1 MNSNNATKSQKASAD
16 MEEDRLITVA
26 IHTYDHAVALKNMLE
41 REGVA
46 AVLHNVNLSTPVV
59 SSGVRVRIK
68 EADLPQAL
76 RIIENSEIFA
86 IDKDCGKAKESN
98 EPLILV
104 PVDFSD
110 YSMKA
115 TVMAFDVA
123 YRHKARIM
131 LLHSFINPALS
142 KRVQLTDSFS
152 FELAE
157 TQEVGNALMRAA
169 RVTMDLFESQLRQRI
184 KNGEIPPVKF
194 SNLITEGVPE
204 DVINETSKELSP
216 TLIVMGTRG
225 ADRKEEEL
233 IGSVTAEVLDSCKFP
248 VFSIP
253 ENIALERMTDVSH
266 VLFFSNLEQEDL
278 LAIEAI
284 YRLFVNTPIEVTI
297 VHIPGKKGL
306 SANDRRAID
315 SLVDY
320 CHKHYPSFT
329 FNSDELAVGDI
340 DADYRRLARE
350 HKVNMVA
357 LANKKRNAFFR
368 FFNPS
373 LAHRLLLQADVP
385 MLVIPV

>member
-1 MNSNNATKSQKASAD
+1 

-41 REGVA
+41 REGVS

-76 RIIENSEIFA
+76 RIIEHSEIFSTE
-86 IDKDCGKAKESN
+86 KDCAKSSAN
-98 EPLILV
+98 SEPVILV

-110 YSMKA
+110 YSMRA
-115 TVMAFDVA
+115 AVMAFDVA
-123 YRHKARIM
+123 YRHKAHIL

-157 TQEVGNALMRAA
+157 SQEVGNALMKAA
-169 RVTMDLFESQLRQRI
+169 RITMDLFESQLRERI

-204 DVINETSKELSP
+204 DVINETAKSVSP
-216 TLIVMGTRG
+216 ILIVMGTRG
-225 ADRKEEEL
+225 AERKEEEL

-253 ENIALERMTDVSH
+253 ENVTLEHISDISH
-266 VLFFSNLEQEDL
+266 LLFFSNLEQEDL
-278 LAIEAI
+278 LALEAI
-284 YRLFVNTPIEVTI
+284 HRLFRHAPIEVTI
-297 VHIPGKKGL
+297 VHVPGKKEL
-306 SANDRRAID
+306 SSNDRRAIK
-315 SLVDY
+315 SLVEY
-320 CHKHYPSFT
+320 CRNHYPSFT
-329 FNSDELAVGDI
+329 FNSDELTLGNLGN
-340 DADYRRLARE
+340 DYRRIARE
-350 HKVNMVA
+350 HQVNLVA
-357 LANKKRNAFFR
+357 LPNKKRNVFFR

-373 LAHRLLLQADVP
+373 LAHKLLLHADIS

>member
-1 MNSNNATKSQKASAD
+1 

-41 REGVA
+41 REGVS

-76 RIIENSEIFA
+76 SIIEHSEIFA
-86 IDKDCGKAKESN
+86 AEKDCAKSSTN
-98 EPLILV
+98 SEPVILV

-115 TVMAFDVA
+115 AVMAFDIA
-123 YRHKARIM
+123 YRHKAHIM

-157 TQEVGNALMRAA
+157 SQEVGNALMRAA
-169 RVTMDLFESQLRQRI
+169 RITMDLFESQLRERI

-204 DVINETSKELSP
+204 DVINETAKSVSP
-216 TLIVMGTRG
+216 ILIVMGTRG
-225 ADRKEEEL
+225 AERKEEEL

-253 ENIALERMTDVSH
+253 ENITLEHISDISH
-266 VLFFSNLEQEDL
+266 LLFFSNLEQEDL
-278 LAIEAI
+278 LALEAI
-284 YRLFVNTPIEVTI
+284 HRLFRHAPIEVTLCTFQ
-297 VHIPGKKGL
+297 VKK
-306 SANDRRAID
+306 S
-315 SLVDY
+315 
-320 CHKHYPSFT
+320 CH
-329 FNSDELAVGDI
+329 
-340 DADYRRLARE
+340 
-350 HKVNMVA
+350 
-357 LANKKRNAFFR
+357 
-368 FFNPS
+368 
-373 LAHRLLLQADVP
+373 P
-385 MLVIPV
+385 MTVEQ

>member
-1 MNSNNATKSQKASAD
+1 

-41 REGVA
+41 REGVT

-68 EADLPQAL
+68 ESDLPQAL

-86 IDKDCGKAKESN
+86 PKKECAQTSDDA
-98 EPLILV
+98 EPIILV

-157 TQEVGNALMRAA
+157 SQEVGNALMRAA
-169 RVTMDLFESQLRQRI
+169 RITMDLFETQLRQRI
-184 KNGEIPPVKF
+184 KDGEIPPVKF

-204 DVINETSKELSP
+204 DVINETAKTLSP
-216 TLIVMGTRG
+216 ILIVMGTRG

-253 ENIALERMTDVSH
+253 ENISLERVSDISH
-266 VLFFSNLEQEDL
+266 LIFFSNLEQEDL

-284 YRLFVNTPIEVTI
+284 YRLFVHTPLEITI
-297 VHIPGKKGL
+297 VHVPGKKEL
-306 SANDRRAID
+306 SSSDRKAIK
-315 SLVDY
+315 SLVEY
-320 CHKHYPSFT
+320 CRNHYPSFT
-329 FNSDELAVGDI
+329 FNSDEIALGTLGD
-340 DADYRRLARE
+340 DYRRIARE
-350 HKVNMVA
+350 HKVNLVA
-357 LANKKRNAFFR
+357 LPNKKRNVFFR

-373 LAHRLLLQADVP
+373 LAHRLLLHADIP

>member
-1 MNSNNATKSQKASAD
+1 

-41 REGVA
+41 REGVT

-68 EADLPQAL
+68 ESDLPQAL

-86 IDKDCGKAKESN
+86 PKKECAQSADDA
-98 EPLILV
+98 EPIILV

-157 TQEVGNALMRAA
+157 SQEVGNALMRAA
-169 RVTMDLFESQLRQRI
+169 RITMDLFETQLRQRI
-184 KNGEIPPVKF
+184 KDGEIPPVKF

-204 DVINETSKELSP
+204 DVINETAKTLSP
-216 TLIVMGTRG
+216 ILIVMGTRG

-253 ENIALERMTDVSH
+253 ENITLERVSDISH
-266 VLFFSNLEQEDL
+266 LLFFINLEQEDL
-278 LAIEAI
+278 LALEAI
-284 YRLFVNTPIEVTI
+284 YRLFVHTPLEITI
-297 VHIPGKKGL
+297 VHVPGKKEL
-306 SANDRRAID
+306 SSNDRKAIK
-315 SLVDY
+315 SLVEY
-320 CHKHYPSFT
+320 CRNHYPSFT
-329 FNSDELAVGDI
+329 FNSDEITLGTLGD
-340 DADYRRLARE
+340 DYRRIARE
-350 HKVNMVA
+350 HKVNLVA
-357 LANKKRNAFFR
+357 LPNKKRNVFFR

-373 LAHRLLLQADVP
+373 LAHRLLLHADIP

>member
-1 MNSNNATKSQKASAD
+1 

-26 IHTYDHAVALKNMLE
+26 THTYDHAVALKNMLE
-41 REGVA
+41 REGVT

-68 EADLPQAL
+68 ESDLPQAL

-86 IDKDCGKAKESN
+86 PKKECAQSADDA
-98 EPLILV
+98 EPIILV

-157 TQEVGNALMRAA
+157 SQEVGNALMRAA
-169 RVTMDLFESQLRQRI
+169 RITMDLFETQLRQRI
-184 KNGEIPPVKF
+184 KDGEIPPVKF

-204 DVINETSKELSP
+204 DVINETAKTLSP
-216 TLIVMGTRG
+216 ILIVMGTRG

-253 ENIALERMTDVSH
+253 ENISLERVSDISH
-266 VLFFSNLEQEDL
+266 LIFFSNLEQEDL

-284 YRLFVNTPIEVTI
+284 YRLFVHTPLEITI
-297 VHIPGKKGL
+297 VHVPGKKEL
-306 SANDRRAID
+306 SSSDRKAIK
-315 SLVDY
+315 SLVEY
-320 CHKHYPSFT
+320 CRNHYPSFT
-329 FNSDELAVGDI
+329 FNSDEIALGTLGD
-340 DADYRRLARE
+340 DYRRIARE
-350 HKVNMVA
+350 HKVNLVA
-357 LANKKRNAFFR
+357 LPNKKRNVFFR

-373 LAHRLLLQADVP
+373 LAHRLLLHADIP

>member
-1 MNSNNATKSQKASAD
+1 

-41 REGVA
+41 REGVS

-86 IDKDCGKAKESN
+86 AEKDCAKSSTN
-98 EPLILV
+98 SEPVILV

-115 TVMAFDVA
+115 AVMAFDIA
-123 YRHKARIM
+123 YRHKAHIM

-157 TQEVGNALMRAA
+157 SQEVGNALMRAA
-169 RVTMDLFESQLRQRI
+169 RITMDLFESQLRERI

-204 DVINETSKELSP
+204 DVINETAKSVSP
-216 TLIVMGTRG
+216 ILIVMGTRG
-225 ADRKEEEL
+225 AERKEEEL

-253 ENIALERMTDVSH
+253 ENITLEHISDISH
-266 VLFFSNLEQEDL
+266 LLFFSNLEQEDL
-278 LAIEAI
+278 LALEAI
-284 YRLFVNTPIEVTI
+284 YRLFKNAPIEITI
-297 VHIPGKKGL
+297 VHIPGKKEL
-306 SANDRRAID
+306 SSSDRRAIK
-315 SLVDY
+315 SLVEY
-320 CHKHYPSFT
+320 CRNHYPSFT
-329 FNSDELAVGDI
+329 FNSDELSLGNLGN
-340 DADYRRLARE
+340 DYRRIARE
-350 HKVNMVA
+350 HQVNLVA
-357 LANKKRNAFFR
+357 LPNKKRNVFFR

-373 LAHRLLLQADVP
+373 LAHKLLLHADIS

>member
-1 MNSNNATKSQKASAD
+1 

-41 REGVA
+41 REGVS

-86 IDKDCGKAKESN
+86 AEKDCAKSSTN
-98 EPLILV
+98 SEPVILV

-115 TVMAFDVA
+115 AVMAFDIA
-123 YRHKARIM
+123 YRHKAHIM

-157 TQEVGNALMRAA
+157 SQEVGNALMRAA
-169 RVTMDLFESQLRQRI
+169 RITMDLFESQLRERI

-204 DVINETSKELSP
+204 DVINETAKSVSP
-216 TLIVMGTRG
+216 ILIVMGTRG
-225 ADRKEEEL
+225 AERKEEEL

-253 ENIALERMTDVSH
+253 ENITLEHISDISH
-266 VLFFSNLEQEDL
+266 LLFFSNLEQEDL
-278 LAIEAI
+278 LALEAI
-284 YRLFVNTPIEVTI
+284 YRLFKNAPIEITI
-297 VHIPGKKGL
+297 VHIPGKKEL
-306 SANDRRAID
+306 SSSDRRAIK
-315 SLVDY
+315 SLVEY
-320 CHKHYPSFT
+320 CRNHYPSFT
-329 FNSDELAVGDI
+329 FNSDELSLGNLGN
-340 DADYRRLARE
+340 DYRRIARE
-350 HKVNMVA
+350 HQVNLVA
-357 LANKKRNAFFR
+357 LPNKKRNVFFR
-368 FFNPS
+368 FFNLS
-373 LAHRLLLQADVP
+373 LAHKLLLHADIS

>member
-1 MNSNNATKSQKASAD
+1 

-41 REGVA
+41 REGVT

-68 EADLPQAL
+68 ESDLPQAL

-86 IDKDCGKAKESN
+86 PKKECAQSSDDA
-98 EPLILV
+98 EPIILV

-157 TQEVGNALMRAA
+157 SQEVGNALMRAA
-169 RVTMDLFESQLRQRI
+169 RITMDLFEAQLRQRI
-184 KNGEIPPVKF
+184 KDGEIPPVKF

-204 DVINETSKELSP
+204 DVINETAKTLSP
-216 TLIVMGTRG
+216 ILIVMGTRG

-233 IGSVTAEVLDSCKFP
+233 IGSVTAEVLDSCRVP

-253 ENIALERMTDVSH
+253 ENITLERISDISH
-266 VLFFSNLEQEDL
+266 LLFFSNLEQEDL
-278 LAIEAI
+278 LALEAI
-284 YRLFVNTPIEVTI
+284 YRLFVHTPLEITI
-297 VHIPGKKGL
+297 VHVPGKKEL
-306 SANDRRAID
+306 SSNDRKAIK
-315 SLVDY
+315 SLVEY
-320 CHKHYPSFT
+320 CRNHYPSFT
-329 FNSDELAVGDI
+329 FNSDEIALGTLGD
-340 DADYRRLARE
+340 DYRRIARE
-350 HKVNMVA
+350 HKVNLVA
-357 LANKKRNAFFR
+357 LPNKKRNVFFR

-373 LAHRLLLQADVP
+373 LAHRLLLHADIP

>member
-1 MNSNNATKSQKASAD
+1 

-41 REGVA
+41 REGVT

-68 EADLPQAL
+68 ESDLPQAL

-86 IDKDCGKAKESN
+86 PKKDCAQTSDDA
-98 EPLILV
+98 EPIILV

-157 TQEVGNALMRAA
+157 SQEVGNALMRAA
-169 RVTMDLFESQLRQRI
+169 RITMDLFEAQLRQRI
-184 KNGEIPPVKF
+184 KDGEIPPVKF

-204 DVINETSKELSP
+204 DVINETAKTLSP
-216 TLIVMGTRG
+216 ILIVMGTRG

-253 ENIALERMTDVSH
+253 ENISLERVSDISH
-266 VLFFSNLEQEDL
+266 LIFFSNLEQEDL

-284 YRLFVNTPIEVTI
+284 YRLFVHTPLEITI
-297 VHIPGKKGL
+297 VHVPGKKEL
-306 SANDRRAID
+306 SSSDRKAIK
-315 SLVDY
+315 SLVEY
-320 CHKHYPSFT
+320 CRNHYPSFT
-329 FNSDELAVGDI
+329 FNSDEIALGTLGD
-340 DADYRRLARE
+340 DYRRIARE
-350 HKVNMVA
+350 HKVNLVA
-357 LANKKRNAFFR
+357 LPNKKRNVFFR

-373 LAHRLLLQADVP
+373 LAHRLLLHADIP

>member
-1 MNSNNATKSQKASAD
+1 

-41 REGVA
+41 REGVT

-68 EADLPQAL
+68 ESDLPQAL

-86 IDKDCGKAKESN
+86 PKKECAQTSDDA
-98 EPLILV
+98 EPIILV

-157 TQEVGNALMRAA
+157 SQEVGNALMRAA
-169 RVTMDLFESQLRQRI
+169 RITMDLFETQLRQRI
-184 KNGEIPPVKF
+184 KDGEIPPVKF

-204 DVINETSKELSP
+204 DVINETAKTLSP
-216 TLIVMGTRG
+216 ILIVMGTRG

-253 ENIALERMTDVSH
+253 ENISLERVSDISH
-266 VLFFSNLEQEDL
+266 LIFFSNLEQEDL

-284 YRLFVNTPIEVTI
+284 YRLFVHTPLEITI
-297 VHIPGKKGL
+297 VHVPGKKEL
-306 SANDRRAID
+306 SSSDRKAIK
-315 SLVDY
+315 SLVEY
-320 CHKHYPSFT
+320 CRNHYPSFT
-329 FNSDELAVGDI
+329 FNSDEIALGTLGD
-340 DADYRRLARE
+340 DYRRIARE
-350 HKVNMVA
+350 HKVNLVA
-357 LANKKRNAFFR
+357 LPNKKRNVFFR

-373 LAHRLLLQADVP
+373 LAHKLLLHADIP

>member
-1 MNSNNATKSQKASAD
+1 

-41 REGVA
+41 REGVT

-68 EADLPQAL
+68 ESDLPQAL

-86 IDKDCGKAKESN
+86 PKKECAQSADDA
-98 EPLILV
+98 EPIILV

-157 TQEVGNALMRAA
+157 SQEVGNALMRAA
-169 RVTMDLFESQLRQRI
+169 RITMDLFETQLRQRI
-184 KNGEIPPVKF
+184 KDGEIPPVKF

-204 DVINETSKELSP
+204 DVINETAKTLSP
-216 TLIVMGTRG
+216 ILIVMGTRG

-253 ENIALERMTDVSH
+253 ENISLERVSDISH
-266 VLFFSNLEQEDL
+266 LIFFSNLEQEDL

-284 YRLFVNTPIEVTI
+284 YWLFVHTPLEITI
-297 VHIPGKKGL
+297 VHVPGKKEL
-306 SANDRRAID
+306 SSSDRKAIK
-315 SLVDY
+315 SLVEY
-320 CHKHYPSFT
+320 CRNHYPSFT
-329 FNSDELAVGDI
+329 FNSDEIALGTLGD
-340 DADYRRLARE
+340 DYRRIARE
-350 HKVNMVA
+350 HKVNLVA
-357 LANKKRNAFFR
+357 LPNKKRNVFFR

-373 LAHRLLLQADVP
+373 LAHKLLLHADIP

>member
-1 MNSNNATKSQKASAD
+1 

-41 REGVA
+41 REGVT

-68 EADLPQAL
+68 ESDLPQAL

-86 IDKDCGKAKESN
+86 PKKECAQSADDA
-98 EPLILV
+98 EPIILV

-157 TQEVGNALMRAA
+157 SQEVGNALMRAA
-169 RVTMDLFESQLRQRI
+169 RITMDLFETQLRQRI
-184 KNGEIPPVKF
+184 KDGEIPPVKF

-204 DVINETSKELSP
+204 DVINETAKTLSP
-216 TLIVMGTRG
+216 ILIVMGTRG
-225 ADRKEEEL
+225 VDRKEEEL

-253 ENIALERMTDVSH
+253 ENISLERVSDISH
-266 VLFFSNLEQEDL
+266 LIFFSNLEQEDL

-284 YRLFVNTPIEVTI
+284 YRLFVHTPLEITI
-297 VHIPGKKGL
+297 VHVPGKKEL
-306 SANDRRAID
+306 SSSDRKAIK
-315 SLVDY
+315 SLVEY
-320 CHKHYPSFT
+320 CRNHYPSFT
-329 FNSDELAVGDI
+329 FNSDEIALGTLGD
-340 DADYRRLARE
+340 DYRRIARE
-350 HKVNMVA
+350 HKVNLVA
-357 LANKKRNAFFR
+357 LPNKKRNVFFR

-373 LAHRLLLQADVP
+373 LAHRLLLHADIP

>member
-1 MNSNNATKSQKASAD
+1 

-41 REGVA
+41 REGVT

-68 EADLPQAL
+68 ESDLPQAL

-86 IDKDCGKAKESN
+86 PKKECAQSADDA
-98 EPLILV
+98 EPIILV

-152 FELAE
+152 FELAGS
-157 TQEVGNALMRAA
+157 QEVGNALMRAA
-169 RVTMDLFESQLRQRI
+169 RITMDLFETQLRQRI
-184 KNGEIPPVKF
+184 KDGEIPPVKF

-204 DVINETSKELSP
+204 DVINETAKTLSP
-216 TLIVMGTRG
+216 ILIVMGTRG

-253 ENIALERMTDVSH
+253 ENISLERVSDISH
-266 VLFFSNLEQEDL
+266 LIFFSNLEQEDL

-284 YRLFVNTPIEVTI
+284 YRLFVHTPLEITI
-297 VHIPGKKGL
+297 VHVPGKKEL
-306 SANDRRAID
+306 SSSDRKAIK
-315 SLVDY
+315 SLVEY
-320 CHKHYPSFT
+320 CRNHYPSFT
-329 FNSDELAVGDI
+329 FNSDEIALGTLGD
-340 DADYRRLARE
+340 DYRRIARE
-350 HKVNMVA
+350 HKVNLVA
-357 LANKKRNAFFR
+357 LPNKKRNVFFR

-373 LAHRLLLQADVP
+373 LAHKLLLHADIP

>member
-1 MNSNNATKSQKASAD
+1 

-41 REGVA
+41 REGVS

-86 IDKDCGKAKESN
+86 AEKDCAKSSTN
-98 EPLILV
+98 SEPVILV

-115 TVMAFDVA
+115 AVMAFDIA
-123 YRHKARIM
+123 YRHKAHIM

-157 TQEVGNALMRAA
+157 SQEVGNALMRAA
-169 RVTMDLFESQLRQRI
+169 RITMDLFESQLRERI

-204 DVINETSKELSP
+204 DVINETAKSVSP
-216 TLIVMGTRG
+216 ILIVMGTRG
-225 ADRKEEEL
+225 AERKEEEL

-253 ENIALERMTDVSH
+253 ENITLEHISDISH
-266 VLFFSNLEQEDL
+266 LLFFSNLEQEDL
-278 LAIEAI
+278 LALEAI
-284 YRLFVNTPIEVTI
+284 HRLFKNAPIEITI
-297 VHIPGKKGL
+297 VHIPGKKEL
-306 SANDRRAID
+306 SSSDRRAIK
-315 SLVDY
+315 SLVEY
-320 CHKHYPSFT
+320 CRNHYPSFT
-329 FNSDELAVGDI
+329 FNSDELSLGNLGN
-340 DADYRRLARE
+340 DYRRIARE
-350 HKVNMVA
+350 HQVNLVA
-357 LANKKRNAFFR
+357 LPNKKRNVFFR

-373 LAHRLLLQADVP
+373 LAHKLLLHADIS

>member
-1 MNSNNATKSQKASAD
+1 

-26 IHTYDHAVALKNMLE
+26 IHTYDHAVALKNLLE
-41 REGVA
+41 REGVT

-76 RIIENSEIFA
+76 RIIENSEIFNNT
-86 IDKDCGKAKESN
+86 KDCPGTTDKA
-98 EPLILV
+98 EPVILV

-115 TVMAFDVA
+115 TLMAFDVA

-142 KRVQLTDSFS
+142 KRVQLTDALS

-157 TQEVGNALMRAA
+157 SQEVENALMRAA
-169 RVTMDLFESQLRQRI
+169 RITMDLFESQLRQRI

-204 DVINETSKELSP
+204 DVINETAKSLSP
-216 TLIVMGTRG
+216 ILIVMGTRG
-225 ADRKEEEL
+225 ADKKEEEL
-233 IGSVTAEVLDSCKFP
+233 IGSVTAEVLDSCRFP

-253 ENIALERMTDVSH
+253 ENISLERITDISH
-266 VLFFSNLEQEDL
+266 LLFFSNLEQEDL
-278 LAIEAI
+278 LALEAI
-284 YRLFVNTPIEVTI
+284 YRLFIHTPIEVTI
-297 VHIPGKKGL
+297 VHIPGKKEL
-306 SANDRRAID
+306 TSNDRDAIKT
-315 SLVDY
+315 LVEY
-320 CHKHYPSFT
+320 CRKHYPTFM
-329 FNSDELAVGDI
+329 FNSDEVALGNLAD
-340 DADYRRLARE
+340 DYRRIARE
-350 HKVNMVA
+350 HNVNIVA
-357 LANKKRNAFFR
+357 LPNKRRNVFFR

-373 LAHRLLLQADVP
+373 LAHKLLLHADIP

>member
-1 MNSNNATKSQKASAD
+1 

-41 REGVA
+41 REGVT

-68 EADLPQAL
+68 ESDLPQAL

-86 IDKDCGKAKESN
+86 PKKECAQSADDA
-98 EPLILV
+98 EPIILV

-157 TQEVGNALMRAA
+157 SQEVGNALMRAA
-169 RVTMDLFESQLRQRI
+169 RITMDLFETQLRQRI
-184 KNGEIPPVKF
+184 KDGEIPPVKF

-204 DVINETSKELSP
+204 DVINETAKTLSP
-216 TLIVMGTRG
+216 ILIVMGTRG

-253 ENIALERMTDVSH
+253 ENISLERVSDISH
-266 VLFFSNLEQEDL
+266 LIFFSNLEQEDL

-284 YRLFVNTPIEVTI
+284 YRLFVHTPLEITI
-297 VHIPGKKGL
+297 VHVPGKKEL
-306 SANDRRAID
+306 SSSDRKAIK
-315 SLVDY
+315 SLVEY
-320 CHKHYPSFT
+320 CRNHYPSFT
-329 FNSDELAVGDI
+329 FNSDEIALGTLGD
-340 DADYRRLARE
+340 DYRRIARE
-350 HKVNMVA
+350 HKVNLVA
-357 LANKKRNAFFR
+357 LPNKKRNVFFR

-373 LAHRLLLQADVP
+373 LAHRLLLHTDIP

>member
-1 MNSNNATKSQKASAD
+1 

-41 REGVA
+41 REGVT

-68 EADLPQAL
+68 ESDLPQAL

-86 IDKDCGKAKESN
+86 PKKECARTSDDA
-98 EPLILV
+98 EPIILV

-157 TQEVGNALMRAA
+157 SQEVGNALMRAA
-169 RVTMDLFESQLRQRI
+169 RITMDLFETQLRQRI
-184 KNGEIPPVKF
+184 KDGEIPPVKF

-204 DVINETSKELSP
+204 DVINETAKTLSP
-216 TLIVMGTRG
+216 ILIVMGTRG

-253 ENIALERMTDVSH
+253 ENISLERVSDISH
-266 VLFFSNLEQEDL
+266 LIFFSNLEQEDL

-284 YRLFVNTPIEVTI
+284 YRLFVHTPLEITI
-297 VHIPGKKGL
+297 VHVPGKKEL
-306 SANDRRAID
+306 SSSDRKAIK
-315 SLVDY
+315 SLVEY
-320 CHKHYPSFT
+320 CRNHYPSFT
-329 FNSDELAVGDI
+329 FNSDEIALGTLGD
-340 DADYRRLARE
+340 DYRRIARE
-350 HKVNMVA
+350 HKVNLVA
-357 LANKKRNAFFR
+357 LPNKKRNVFFR

-373 LAHRLLLQADVP
+373 LAHRLLLHTDIP

>member
-1 MNSNNATKSQKASAD
+1 

-41 REGVA
+41 REGVT

-76 RIIENSEIFA
+76 RIIENSEIFNNS
-86 IDKDCGKAKESN
+86 KDCNDAPDNS
-98 EPLILV
+98 EPIILV
-104 PVDFSD
+104 PIDFSD

-115 TVMAFDVA
+115 TLMAFDVA

-142 KRVQLTDSFS
+142 KRVQLTDSLS

-157 TQEVGNALMRAA
+157 SQEVENALMRAA
-169 RVTMDLFESQLRQRI
+169 GITMDLFESQLRQRI

-194 SNLITEGVPE
+194 SNRITEGVSE
-204 DVINETSKELSP
+204 DVINETAKTLSP
-216 TLIVMGTRG
+216 ILIVMGTRG

-233 IGSVTAEVLDSCKFP
+233 IGSVTAEVLDSCRFP

-253 ENIALERMTDVSH
+253 ENISLERITDISH
-266 VLFFSNLEQEDL
+266 LLFFSNLEQEDL
-278 LAIEAI
+278 LALEAI
-284 YRLFVNTPIEVTI
+284 YRLFIHTPIEVTI
-297 VHIPGKKGL
+297 VHIPGKKEL
-306 SANDRRAID
+306 SSGDRNAIK
-315 SLVDY
+315 SLVEY
-320 CHKHYPSFT
+320 CRQHYPTFT
-329 FNSDELAVGDI
+329 FNSDEAALGNLAD
-340 DADYRRLARE
+340 DYRRIANE
-350 HKVNMVA
+350 HNVNIVA
-357 LANKKRNAFFR
+357 MPNKRRNVFFR

-373 LAHRLLLQADVP
+373 LAHKLLLHADIP

>member
-1 MNSNNATKSQKASAD
+1 

-41 REGVA
+41 REGVT

-68 EADLPQAL
+68 ESDLPQAL

-86 IDKDCGKAKESN
+86 PKKDCAQTSDDA
-98 EPLILV
+98 EPIILV

-157 TQEVGNALMRAA
+157 SQEVGNALMRAA
-169 RVTMDLFESQLRQRI
+169 RITMDLFETQLRQRI
-184 KNGEIPPVKF
+184 KDGEIPPVKF

-204 DVINETSKELSP
+204 DVINETAKTLSP
-216 TLIVMGTRG
+216 ILIVMGTRG

-253 ENIALERMTDVSH
+253 ENISLERVSDISH
-266 VLFFSNLEQEDL
+266 LIFFSNLEQEDL

-284 YRLFVNTPIEVTI
+284 YRLFVHTPLEITI
-297 VHIPGKKGL
+297 VHVPGKKEL
-306 SANDRRAID
+306 SSSDRKAIK
-315 SLVDY
+315 SLVEY
-320 CHKHYPSFT
+320 CRNHYPSFT
-329 FNSDELAVGDI
+329 FNSDEIALGTLGD
-340 DADYRRLARE
+340 DYRRIARE
-350 HKVNMVA
+350 HKVNLVA
-357 LANKKRNAFFR
+357 LPNKKRNVFFR

-373 LAHRLLLQADVP
+373 LAHRLLLHADIP

>member
-1 MNSNNATKSQKASAD
+1 

-41 REGVA
+41 REGVT

-68 EADLPQAL
+68 ESDLPQAL

-86 IDKDCGKAKESN
+86 PKKDCAQTSDDA
-98 EPLILV
+98 EPIILV

-157 TQEVGNALMRAA
+157 SQEVGNALMRAA
-169 RVTMDLFESQLRQRI
+169 RITMDLFETQLRQRI
-184 KNGEIPPVKF
+184 KDGEIPPVKF

-204 DVINETSKELSP
+204 DVINETAKTLSP
-216 TLIVMGTRG
+216 ILIVMGTRG

-253 ENIALERMTDVSH
+253 ENISLERVSDISH
-266 VLFFSNLEQEDL
+266 LIFFSNLEQEDL

-284 YRLFVNTPIEVTI
+284 YRLFVHTHLEITI
-297 VHIPGKKGL
+297 VHVPGKKEL
-306 SANDRRAID
+306 SSSDRKAIK
-315 SLVDY
+315 SLVEY
-320 CHKHYPSFT
+320 CRNHYPSFT
-329 FNSDELAVGDI
+329 FNSDEIALGTLGD
-340 DADYRRLARE
+340 DYRRIARE
-350 HKVNMVA
+350 HKVNLVA
-357 LANKKRNAFFR
+357 LPNKKRNVFFR

-373 LAHRLLLQADVP
+373 LAHRLLLHADIP

>member
-1 MNSNNATKSQKASAD
+1 
-16 MEEDRLITVA
+16 
-26 IHTYDHAVALKNMLE
+26 MLE
-41 REGVA
+41 REGVT

-68 EADLPQAL
+68 ESDLPQAL

-86 IDKDCGKAKESN
+86 PKKECAQTSDDA
-98 EPLILV
+98 EPIILV

-157 TQEVGNALMRAA
+157 SQEVGNALMRAA
-169 RVTMDLFESQLRQRI
+169 RITMDLFETQLRQRI
-184 KNGEIPPVKF
+184 KDGEIPPVKF

-204 DVINETSKELSP
+204 DVINETAKTLSP
-216 TLIVMGTRG
+216 ILIVMGTRG

-233 IGSVTAEVLDSCKFP
+233 IGSVTAEVLDSCRFP

-253 ENIALERMTDVSH
+253 ENITLERISDISH
-266 VLFFSNLEQEDL
+266 LLFFSNLEQEDL
-278 LAIEAI
+278 LALEAI
-284 YRLFVNTPIEVTI
+284 YRLFVHTPLEITI
-297 VHIPGKKGL
+297 VHVPGKKEL
-306 SANDRRAID
+306 SSNDRKAIK
-315 SLVDY
+315 SLVEY
-320 CHKHYPSFT
+320 CRNHYPSFT
-329 FNSDELAVGDI
+329 FNSDEIALGTLGD
-340 DADYRRLARE
+340 DYRRIARE
-350 HKVNMVA
+350 HKVNLVA
-357 LANKKRNAFFR
+357 LPNKKRNVFFR

-373 LAHRLLLQADVP
+373 LAHKLLLHADIP

>member
-1 MNSNNATKSQKASAD
+1 

-41 REGVA
+41 REGVS

-86 IDKDCGKAKESN
+86 AEKDCAKSSTN
-98 EPLILV
+98 SEPVILV

-115 TVMAFDVA
+115 AVMAFDIA
-123 YRHKARIM
+123 YRHKAHIM

-157 TQEVGNALMRAA
+157 SQEVGNALMRAA
-169 RVTMDLFESQLRQRI
+169 RITMDLFESQLRERI

-204 DVINETSKELSP
+204 DVINETAKSVSP
-216 TLIVMGTRG
+216 ILIVMGTRG
-225 ADRKEEEL
+225 AERKEEEL

-253 ENIALERMTDVSH
+253 ENITLEHISDISH
-266 VLFFSNLEQEDL
+266 LLFFSNLEQEDL
-278 LAIEAI
+278 LALEAI
-284 YRLFVNTPIEVTI
+284 YRLFKNAPIEITI
-297 VHIPGKKGL
+297 VHIPGKKEL
-306 SANDRRAID
+306 SSSDRRAIK
-315 SLVDY
+315 SLVEY
-320 CHKHYPSFT
+320 CRNHYPSFT
-329 FNSDELAVGDI
+329 FNSDELSLGNLGN
-340 DADYRRLARE
+340 DYRRIARE
-350 HKVNMVA
+350 HQVNLVA
-357 LANKKRNAFFR
+357 LPNKKRNVFFR

-373 LAHRLLLQADVP
+373 LAHKLLLHVDIS

>member
-1 MNSNNATKSQKASAD
+1 

-41 REGVA
+41 REGVT

-68 EADLPQAL
+68 ESDLPQAL

-86 IDKDCGKAKESN
+86 PKKECAQTSDDA
-98 EPLILV
+98 EPIILV

-157 TQEVGNALMRAA
+157 SQEVGNALMRAA
-169 RVTMDLFESQLRQRI
+169 RITMDLFETQLRQRI
-184 KNGEIPPVKF
+184 KDGEIPPVKF

-204 DVINETSKELSP
+204 DVINETAKTRSP
-216 TLIVMGTRG
+216 ILIVMGTRG

-233 IGSVTAEVLDSCKFP
+233 IGSVTAEVLDSCRFP

-253 ENIALERMTDVSH
+253 ENITLERISDISH
-266 VLFFSNLEQEDL
+266 LLFFSNLEQEDL
-278 LAIEAI
+278 LALEAI
-284 YRLFVNTPIEVTI
+284 YRLFVHTPLEITI
-297 VHIPGKKGL
+297 VHVPGKKEL
-306 SANDRRAID
+306 SSNDRKAIK
-315 SLVDY
+315 SLVEY
-320 CHKHYPSFT
+320 CRNHYPSFT
-329 FNSDELAVGDI
+329 FNSDEIALGTLGD
-340 DADYRRLARE
+340 DYRRIARE
-350 HKVNMVA
+350 HKVNLVA
-357 LANKKRNAFFR
+357 LPNKKRNVFFR

-373 LAHRLLLQADVP
+373 LAHKLLLHADIP

>member
-1 MNSNNATKSQKASAD
+1 

-41 REGVA
+41 REGVS

-76 RIIENSEIFA
+76 RIIENSEIFTTE
-86 IDKDCGKAKESN
+86 KDCAKSSAN
-98 EPLILV
+98 SEPVILV

-110 YSMKA
+110 YSMRA
-115 TVMAFDVA
+115 AVMAFDVA
-123 YRHKARIM
+123 YRHKAHIL

-157 TQEVGNALMRAA
+157 SQEVGNALMKAA
-169 RVTMDLFESQLRQRI
+169 RITMDLFESQLRERI

-204 DVINETSKELSP
+204 DVINETAKSVSP
-216 TLIVMGTRG
+216 ILIVMGTRG
-225 ADRKEEEL
+225 AERKEEEL

-253 ENIALERMTDVSH
+253 ENITLEHISDISH
-266 VLFFSNLEQEDL
+266 LLFFSNLEQEDL
-278 LAIEAI
+278 LALEAI
-284 YRLFVNTPIEVTI
+284 YRLFRHAPIEVTI
-297 VHIPGKKGL
+297 VHIPGKKEL
-306 SANDRRAID
+306 SSNDRRAIK
-315 SLVDY
+315 SLVEY
-320 CHKHYPSFT
+320 CRNHYPSFT
-329 FNSDELAVGDI
+329 FNSDELTLGNLGN
-340 DADYRRLARE
+340 DYRRIARE
-350 HKVNMVA
+350 HQVNLVA
-357 LANKKRNAFFR
+357 LPNKKRNVFFR

-373 LAHRLLLQADVP
+373 LAHKLLLHADIS

>member
-1 MNSNNATKSQKASAD
+1 

-41 REGVA
+41 REGVT

-68 EADLPQAL
+68 ESDLPQAL

-86 IDKDCGKAKESN
+86 PKKECAQSADDA
-98 EPLILV
+98 EPIILV

-157 TQEVGNALMRAA
+157 SQEVGNALMRAA
-169 RVTMDLFESQLRQRI
+169 RITMDLFETQLRQRI
-184 KNGEIPPVKF
+184 KDGEIPPVKF

-204 DVINETSKELSP
+204 DVINETAKTLSP
-216 TLIVMGTRG
+216 ILIVMGTRG

-253 ENIALERMTDVSH
+253 ENISLERVSDISH
-266 VLFFSNLEQEDL
+266 LIFFSNLEQEDL

-284 YRLFVNTPIEVTI
+284 YRLFVHTPLEITI
-297 VHIPGKKGL
+297 VHVPGKKEL
-306 SANDRRAID
+306 SSSDRKAIK
-315 SLVDY
+315 SLVEY
-320 CHKHYPSFT
+320 CRNHYPSFT
-329 FNSDELAVGDI
+329 FNSDEIALGTLGD
-340 DADYRRLARE
+340 DYRRIARE
-350 HKVNMVA
+350 HKVNLVA
-357 LANKKRNAFFR
+357 LPNKKRNVFFR

-373 LAHRLLLQADVP
+373 LAHRLLLHTDIP
-385 MLVIPV
+385 MLVIPI

>member
-1 MNSNNATKSQKASAD
+1 

-41 REGVA
+41 REGVT

-68 EADLPQAL
+68 ESDLPQAL

-86 IDKDCGKAKESN
+86 PKKECAQSADDA
-98 EPLILV
+98 EPIILV

-157 TQEVGNALMRAA
+157 SQEVGNALMRAA
-169 RVTMDLFESQLRQRI
+169 RITMDLFETQLRQRI
-184 KNGEIPPVKF
+184 KDGEIPPVKF

-204 DVINETSKELSP
+204 DVINETAKTLSP
-216 TLIVMGTRG
+216 ILIVMGTRG

-253 ENIALERMTDVSH
+253 ENISLERVSDISH
-266 VLFFSNLEQEDL
+266 LIFFSNLEQEDL

-284 YRLFVNTPIEVTI
+284 YRLFVHTPLEITI
-297 VHIPGKKGL
+297 VHVPGKKEL
-306 SANDRRAID
+306 SSSDRKAIK
-315 SLVDY
+315 SLVEY
-320 CHKHYPSFT
+320 CRNHYPSFT
-329 FNSDELAVGDI
+329 FNSDEIALGTLGD
-340 DADYRRLARE
+340 DYRRIARE
-350 HKVNMVA
+350 HKVNLVA
-357 LANKKRNAFFR
+357 LPNKKRNVFFR

-373 LAHRLLLQADVP
+373 LAHRLLLHADIP

>member
-1 MNSNNATKSQKASAD
+1 

-41 REGVA
+41 REGVT

-68 EADLPQAL
+68 ESDLPQAL

-86 IDKDCGKAKESN
+86 PKKDCAQTSDDA
-98 EPLILV
+98 EPIILV

-157 TQEVGNALMRAA
+157 SQEVGNALMRAA
-169 RVTMDLFESQLRQRI
+169 RITMDLFETQLRQRI
-184 KNGEIPPVKF
+184 KDGEIPPVKF

-204 DVINETSKELSP
+204 DVINETAKTLSP
-216 TLIVMGTRG
+216 ILIVMGTRG

-253 ENIALERMTDVSH
+253 ENISLERVSDISH
-266 VLFFSNLEQEDL
+266 LIFFSNLEQEDL

-284 YRLFVNTPIEVTI
+284 YRLFVHTPLEITI
-297 VHIPGKKGL
+297 VHVPGKKEL
-306 SANDRRAID
+306 SSSDRKAIK
-315 SLVDY
+315 SLVEY
-320 CHKHYPSFT
+320 CRSHYPSFT
-329 FNSDELAVGDI
+329 FNSDEIALGTLGD
-340 DADYRRLARE
+340 DYRRIARE
-350 HKVNMVA
+350 HKVNLVA
-357 LANKKRNAFFR
+357 LPNKKRNVFFR

-373 LAHRLLLQADVP
+373 LAHKLLLHADIP

>member
-1 MNSNNATKSQKASAD
+1 

-41 REGVA
+41 REGVN

-68 EADLPQAL
+68 ESDLPQAL

-86 IDKDCGKAKESN
+86 PAKDCGGASDTA
-98 EPLILV
+98 EPIILV

-142 KRVQLTDSFS
+142 KRVQLTDAFS

-157 TQEVGNALMRAA
+157 SQEVGNALMRAA
-169 RVTMDLFESQLRQRI
+169 RITMDLFETQLRQRI

-204 DVINETSKELSP
+204 DVINETAKTLSP
-216 TLIVMGTRG
+216 ILIIMGTRG
-225 ADRKEEEL
+225 SDRKEEEL
-233 IGSVTAEVLDSCKFP
+233 IGSVTAEVLDSCRFP

-253 ENIALERMTDVSH
+253 ENIALERITDISH
-266 VLFFSNLEQEDL
+266 LLFFSNLEQEDL
-278 LAIEAI
+278 LALEAI
-284 YRLFVNTPIEVTI
+284 YRLFIHTPLEVTI
-297 VHIPGKKGL
+297 VHIPGKKEL
-306 SANDRRAID
+306 SSNDRRAIK
-315 SLVDY
+315 SLVEY
-320 CHKHYPSFT
+320 CRNHYPSFT
-329 FNSDELAVGDI
+329 FNSDELALGNLGD
-340 DADYRRLARE
+340 DYRRIARE
-350 HKVNMVA
+350 HKVNLVA
-357 LANKKRNAFFR
+357 LPNKKRNVFFR

-373 LAHRLLLQADVP
+373 LAHKLLLHADIP

>member
-1 MNSNNATKSQKASAD
+1 

-41 REGVA
+41 REGVT

-68 EADLPQAL
+68 ESDLPQAL

-86 IDKDCGKAKESN
+86 PKKECARTSDDA
-98 EPLILV
+98 EPIILV

-157 TQEVGNALMRAA
+157 SQEVGNALMRAA
-169 RVTMDLFESQLRQRI
+169 RITMDLFETQLRQRI
-184 KNGEIPPVKF
+184 KDGEIPPVKF

-204 DVINETSKELSP
+204 DVINETAKTLSP
-216 TLIVMGTRG
+216 ILIVMGTRG

-253 ENIALERMTDVSH
+253 ENISLERVSDISH
-266 VLFFSNLEQEDL
+266 LIFFSNLEQEDL

-284 YRLFVNTPIEVTI
+284 YRLFVHTPLEITI
-297 VHIPGKKGL
+297 VHVPGKKEL
-306 SANDRRAID
+306 SSSDRKAIK
-315 SLVDY
+315 SLVEY
-320 CHKHYPSFT
+320 CRNHYPSFT
-329 FNSDELAVGDI
+329 FNSDEIALGTLGD
-340 DADYRRLARE
+340 DYRRIARE
-350 HKVNMVA
+350 HKVNLVA
-357 LANKKRNAFFR
+357 LPNKKRNVFFR

-373 LAHRLLLQADVP
+373 LAHRLLLHADIP
-385 MLVIPV
+385 MLVIPA

>member
-1 MNSNNATKSQKASAD
+1 

-41 REGVA
+41 REGVN

-68 EADLPQAL
+68 ESDLPQAL

-86 IDKDCGKAKESN
+86 PAKDCSGPSDTA
-98 EPLILV
+98 EPIILV

-142 KRVQLTDSFS
+142 KRVQLTDAFS

-157 TQEVGNALMRAA
+157 SQEVGNALMRAA
-169 RVTMDLFESQLRQRI
+169 RITMDLFETQLRQRI

-204 DVINETSKELSP
+204 DVINETAKTLSP
-216 TLIVMGTRG
+216 ILIIMGTRG
-225 ADRKEEEL
+225 SDRKEEEL
-233 IGSVTAEVLDSCKFP
+233 IGSVTAEVLDSCRFP

-253 ENIALERMTDVSH
+253 ENIALERITDISH
-266 VLFFSNLEQEDL
+266 LLFFSNLEQEDL
-278 LAIEAI
+278 LALEAI
-284 YRLFVNTPIEVTI
+284 YRLFIHTPLEVTI
-297 VHIPGKKGL
+297 VHIPGKKEL
-306 SANDRRAID
+306 SSNDRRAIK
-315 SLVDY
+315 SLVEY
-320 CHKHYPSFT
+320 CRNHYPSFT
-329 FNSDELAVGDI
+329 FNSDELALGNLGD
-340 DADYRRLARE
+340 DYRRIARE
-350 HKVNMVA
+350 HKVNLVA
-357 LANKKRNAFFR
+357 LPNKKRNVFFR

-373 LAHRLLLQADVP
+373 LAHKLLLHADIP

>member
-1 MNSNNATKSQKASAD
+1 

-41 REGVA
+41 RDCVT

-68 EADLPQAL
+68 ESDLPQAL

-86 IDKDCGKAKESN
+86 PKKECAQSSDDA
-98 EPLILV
+98 EPIILV

-157 TQEVGNALMRAA
+157 SQEVGNALMRAA
-169 RVTMDLFESQLRQRI
+169 RITMDLFEAQLRQRI
-184 KNGEIPPVKF
+184 KDGEIPPVKF

-204 DVINETSKELSP
+204 DVINETAKTLSP
-216 TLIVMGTRG
+216 ILIVMGTRG

-233 IGSVTAEVLDSCKFP
+233 IGSVTAEVLDSCRFP

-253 ENIALERMTDVSH
+253 ENITLERISDISH
-266 VLFFSNLEQEDL
+266 LLFFSNLEQEDL
-278 LAIEAI
+278 LALEAI
-284 YRLFVNTPIEVTI
+284 YRLFVHTPLEITI
-297 VHIPGKKGL
+297 VHVPGKKEL
-306 SANDRRAID
+306 SSNDRKAIK
-315 SLVDY
+315 SLVEY
-320 CHKHYPSFT
+320 CRNHYPSFT
-329 FNSDELAVGDI
+329 FNSDEIALGTLGD
-340 DADYRRLARE
+340 DYRRIARE
-350 HKVNMVA
+350 HKVNLVA
-357 LANKKRNAFFR
+357 LPNKKRNVFFR

-373 LAHRLLLQADVP
+373 LAHKLLLHADIP

>member
-1 MNSNNATKSQKASAD
+1 

-41 REGVA
+41 REGVT

-68 EADLPQAL
+68 ESDLPQAL

-86 IDKDCGKAKESN
+86 PKKECARTSDDA
-98 EPLILV
+98 EPIILV

-157 TQEVGNALMRAA
+157 SQEVGNALMRAA
-169 RVTMDLFESQLRQRI
+169 RITMDLFETQLRQRI
-184 KNGEIPPVKF
+184 KDGEIPPVKF

-204 DVINETSKELSP
+204 DVINETAKTLSP
-216 TLIVMGTRG
+216 ILIVMGTRG

-253 ENIALERMTDVSH
+253 ENISLERVSDISH
-266 VLFFSNLEQEDL
+266 LIFFSNLEQEDL

-284 YRLFVNTPIEVTI
+284 YRLFVHTPLEITI
-297 VHIPGKKGL
+297 VHVPGKKEL
-306 SANDRRAID
+306 SSSDRKAIK
-315 SLVDY
+315 SLVEY
-320 CHKHYPSFT
+320 CRNHYPSFT
-329 FNSDELAVGDI
+329 FNSDEIALGTLGD
-340 DADYRRLARE
+340 DYRRIARE
-350 HKVNMVA
+350 HKVNLVA
-357 LANKKRNAFFR
+357 LPNKKRNVFFR

-373 LAHRLLLQADVP
+373 LAHKLLLHADIP

>member
-1 MNSNNATKSQKASAD
+1 

-41 REGVA
+41 REGVT

-68 EADLPQAL
+68 ESDLPQAL

-86 IDKDCGKAKESN
+86 PKKECAQSSDDA
-98 EPLILV
+98 EPIILV

-110 YSMKA
+110 YSMKT

-123 YRHKARIM
+123 YRHKARVM

-157 TQEVGNALMRAA
+157 SQEVGNALMRAA
-169 RVTMDLFESQLRQRI
+169 RITMDLFEAQLRQRI
-184 KNGEIPPVKF
+184 KDGEIPPVKF

-204 DVINETSKELSP
+204 DVINETAKTLSP
-216 TLIVMGTRG
+216 ILIVMGTRG

-233 IGSVTAEVLDSCKFP
+233 IGSVTAEVLDSCRFP

-253 ENIALERMTDVSH
+253 ENITLERISDISH
-266 VLFFSNLEQEDL
+266 LLFFSNLEQEDL
-278 LAIEAI
+278 LALEAI
-284 YRLFVNTPIEVTI
+284 YRLFVHTPLEITI
-297 VHIPGKKGL
+297 VHVPGKKEL
-306 SANDRRAID
+306 SSNDRKAIK
-315 SLVDY
+315 SLVEY
-320 CHKHYPSFT
+320 CRNHYPSFT
-329 FNSDELAVGDI
+329 FNSDEIALGTLGD
-340 DADYRRLARE
+340 DYRRIARE
-350 HKVNMVA
+350 HKVNLVA
-357 LANKKRNAFFR
+357 LPNKKRNVFFR

-373 LAHRLLLQADVP
+373 LAHKLLLHADIP